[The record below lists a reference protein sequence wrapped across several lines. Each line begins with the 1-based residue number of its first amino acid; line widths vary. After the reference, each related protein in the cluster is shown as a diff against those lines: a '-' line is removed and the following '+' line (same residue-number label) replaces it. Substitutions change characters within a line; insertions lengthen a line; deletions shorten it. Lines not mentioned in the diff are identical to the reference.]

1 MPAAIP
7 KSLTALLFSGA
18 KVAAL
23 PGHTWLSQPDGFS
36 IQHNSAPKSLHVE
49 GNCLCSV
56 LGFSGCSDC
65 SPYPLPLVY
74 AK

>member
-1 MPAAIP
+1 VPAAIP
-7 KSLTALLFSGA
+7 ESLTALLFSGA

-23 PGHTWLSQPDGFS
+23 PRHTWFAQAEEFS
-36 IQHNSAPKSLHVE
+36 IQHNSAPKSLRAE

-56 LGFSGCSDC
+56 LGSPGCSGC
-65 SPYPLPLVY
+65 SPYPLPLVD